1 MGRSRWAAHRSHAP
15 WNSRSSRVT
24 RTFPSR
30 ALARRAGF
38 RHTLASRARRRLAGG
53 ESLRGLRQS
62 ARSGRKVRP
71 GRLGRSTHPGRAAGG
86 RHGLTPPDRHLLGRA
101 HRVPEF
107 AGRSSREPGVE
118 SSLMSSSPTPVAE
131 LGRRAKAAMAA
142 LASASTADKD
152 AALLAAADLLEQR
165 SADLL
170 AANAVDLEAAE
181 AAGLEPGPLDRLR
194 LTEARI
200 TGMADGLRAVA
211 TLPDPIGEVLD
222 GWQRPNGLK
231 IERRRVP
238 LGVVAIIYEN
248 RPNVTSDAAGIC
260 LKSGNVAIL
269 RGSAGALRSNVAIA
283 DALRDGLTKAGLPAD
298 AVLLVDDVRHEAAVE
313 LMQLTD
319 VVDCLIPRGGPALIQ
334 SIRDNATVP
343 VIIDGDGNCHVYVD
357 AAADLDNA
365 LDIVVNAKTQRP
377 SVCNAAETLV
387 VHEAVAD
394 AFLPTIA
401 AALVEEGVELVG
413 DAGARARVPA
423 MGEAT
428 DDDFQR
434 EFLALKM
441 SVAVVPSL
449 DAAVDHV
456 NRFSSGHTEAIL
468 TRDLA
473 SAARFTD
480 AVDSGTVVVNASTR
494 FTDGAEFGFGAEI
507 GISTQKL
514 HARGPMA
521 LRELTT
527 YKYVVWG
534 DGQIRD

>member
-1 MGRSRWAAHRSHAP
+1 M
-15 WNSRSSRVT
+15 
-24 RTFPSR
+24 
-30 ALARRAGF
+30 
-38 RHTLASRARRRLAGG
+38 
-53 ESLRGLRQS
+53 
-62 ARSGRKVRP
+62 
-71 GRLGRSTHPGRAAGG
+71 
-86 RHGLTPPDRHLLGRA
+86 
-101 HRVPEF
+101 
-107 AGRSSREPGVE
+107 
-118 SSLMSSSPTPVAE
+118 SSPTPVAE
-131 LGRRAKAAMAA
+131 LGRRAKAASGA
-142 LASASTADKD
+142 LASASTAEKD
-152 AALLAAADLLEQR
+152 AALRAAADLLEER
-165 SADLL
+165 AGEVL
-170 AANAVDLEAAE
+170 AANRLDVEAAD
-181 AAGLEPGPLDRLR
+181 AAGLDAGPLDRLR
-194 LTEARI
+194 LTDARI
-200 TGMADGLRAVA
+200 AGMAEGLRAVA
-211 TLPDPIGEVLD
+211 ALPDPIGEVLD
-222 GWQRPNGLK
+222 GWRRPNGLK

-269 RGSAGALRSNVAIA
+269 RGSAGALRSNLAVAEV
-283 DALRDGLTKAGLPAD
+283 LRDGLTKAGLPAD

-357 AAADLDNA
+357 ASADLDNA

-377 SVCNAAETLV
+377 SVCNAAESLV
-387 VHEAVAD
+387 VHESVAD
-394 AFLPTIA
+394 AFLPVVAT
-401 AALVEEGVELVG
+401 ALVELGVELVG

-423 MGEAT
+423 IGEAT
-428 DDDFQR
+428 DDDFGR

-449 DAAVDHV
+449 DAAIDHV
-456 NRFSSGHTEAIL
+456 NRFGSGHTEAIL
-468 TRDLA
+468 TRDLG
-473 SAARFTD
+473 AAGRFTD
-480 AVDSGTVVVNASTR
+480 AVDAGTVVVNASTR

-521 LRELTT
+521 FRELTT